1 VTIHQA
7 IIDALICV
15 SAVLAVLAVATAI
28 RKSIRDAAD
37 RRRERIEAEVRPR
50 LLKLLATE
58 GEQEG
63 DLATVGGREGRVL
76 ESVTASLLTKLRGED
91 RAAVVQMLEAR
102 GLVQSAQRALRG
114 RGIVKRARAAELLG
128 ATAVP
133 AAYEDLTAALQDR
146 NEELRGV
153 AARALGRMGLAE
165 AVAPLLDSLDSE
177 HPVPAGVVT
186 MSLLHIGP
194 PAEEPLRELGLTHES
209 PTARRIAAELL
220 GVQGA
225 FAAVGALTEMARN
238 DEDPDVRT
246 AAVAALGRIGHP
258 GGIDT
263 LVDCFAGEQPA
274 PLRAAAARSLGQ
286 VGSPKALEALV
297 AAVGHEE
304 HIVARNAADALT
316 RLGGPG
322 RAALYDIA
330 RQGDTASQYA
340 RGALSAADAR
350 AVRSG
355 RAA

>member
-1 VTIHQA
+1 MSIRQA
-7 IIDALICV
+7 IVDALFCV
-15 SAVLAVLAVATAI
+15 SAVLALLAVATVI
-28 RKSIRDAAD
+28 RKTFRDAAE

-63 DLATVGGREGRVL
+63 DLASVGGREGRVL
-76 ESVTASLLTKLRGED
+76 DSVTASLLTKLRGED

-102 GLVQSAQRALRG
+102 GLIQAAQRDLRG
-114 RGIVKRARAAELLG
+114 RGTVKRARAAELLG

-133 AAYEDLTAALQDR
+133 AAYDDLIRLLHDR
-146 NEELRGV
+146 NSELRGV
-153 AARALGRMGLAE
+153 AARALGRMGLAD
-165 AVAPLLDSLDSE
+165 AVAPLLDSLDAERS
-177 HPVPAGVVT
+177 VPAGVAT
-186 MSLLHIGP
+186 MALLHIGP

-209 PTARRIAAELL
+209 SQARRIAAELL
-220 GVQGA
+220 GVNGVY
-225 FAAVGALTEMARN
+225 AAVGALSRSARE
-238 DEDPDVRT
+238 DEEPAVRT

-258 GGIDT
+258 HAVDT
-263 LVDCFAGEQPA
+263 LVDCFTGETPA
-274 PLRAAAARSLGQ
+274 PMRAAAARSLGQ
-286 VGSPKALEALV
+286 VGSPKALEVLV
-297 AAVGHEE
+297 ASVGHED
-304 HIVARNAADALT
+304 HTVARNAAEALI

-330 RQGDTASQYA
+330 REGDGASMYA